1 MTLTDSNLRYL
12 LAIHRLAKQNTDVS
26 PLALA
31 QAMGVTKP
39 SVTSIL
45 TSLMKQ
51 GVIVRRR
58 YGKIYITAM
67 TLTDSNLRY
76 LLAIHRLAKQNTD
89 VSPLA
94 LAQAMGVTKPSV
106 TSILTSLM
114 KQGVIV
120 RRRYGKIYITDR
132 GVLYAR
138 YYDDLV
144 ETILQ
149 HFPLADMGFT
159 PDECRNAAIAMAVAL
174 PAKEIDEKCKTLY
187 DNENS

>member
-1 MTLTDSNLRYL
+1 
-12 LAIHRLAKQNTDVS
+12 
-26 PLALA
+26 
-31 QAMGVTKP
+31 
-39 SVTSIL
+39 
-45 TSLMKQ
+45 
-51 GVIVRRR
+51 
-58 YGKIYITAM
+58 M

-149 HFPLADMGFT
+149 HFPLAGMGFT
-159 PDECRNAAIAMAVAL
+159 PEECRNAAIGHGGI
-174 PAKEIDEKCKTLY
+174 PAREG
-187 DNENS
+187 N

>member
-1 MTLTDSNLRYL
+1 MYKR
-12 LAIHRLAKQNTDVS
+12 Q
-26 PLALA
+26 
-31 QAMGVTKP
+31 
-39 SVTSIL
+39 
-45 TSLMKQ
+45 
-51 GVIVRRR
+51 
-58 YGKIYITAM
+58 
-67 TLTDSNLRY
+67 

-159 PDECRNAAIAMAVAL
+159 PEECRNAAIAMAVSL

-187 DNENS
+187 DNENK

>member
-12 LAIHRLAKQNTDVS
+12 LAIHH
-26 PLALA
+26 LA
-31 QAMGVTKP
+31 QQCTE
-39 SVTSIL
+39 
-45 TSLMKQ
+45 
-51 GVIVRRR
+51 
-58 YGKIYITAM
+58 
-67 TLTDSNLRY
+67 
-76 LLAIHRLAKQNTD
+76 

-138 YYDDLV
+138 YYDELV
-144 ETILQ
+144 EKILQ
-149 HFPLADMGFT
+149 HFPLAKAG
-159 PDECRNAAIAMAVAL
+159 RSL
-174 PAKEIDEKCKTLY
+174 PHGV
-187 DNENS
+187 

>member
-12 LAIHRLAKQNTDVS
+12 LAIHHLALQSTEVS

-51 GVIVRRR
+51 G
-58 YGKIYITAM
+58 A
-67 TLTDSNLRY
+67 
-76 LLAIHRLAKQNTD
+76 
-89 VSPLA
+89 
-94 LAQAMGVTKPSV
+94 
-106 TSILTSLM
+106 
-114 KQGVIV
+114 IV

-138 YYDDLV
+138 YYDELI
-144 ETILQ
+144 EKILQ

-159 PDECRNAAIAMAVAL
+159 PEECRSAAIAMAVAL
-174 PAKEIDEKCKTLY
+174 PAREIDEKCESLY
-187 DNENS
+187 GEDCREADRTPCRGRTCAALRLSIDARLPHTQGPGMPGPYRTA

>member
-12 LAIHRLAKQNTDVS
+12 LTIHH
-26 PLALA
+26 LA
-31 QAMGVTKP
+31 QQSTE
-39 SVTSIL
+39 
-45 TSLMKQ
+45 
-51 GVIVRRR
+51 
-58 YGKIYITAM
+58 
-67 TLTDSNLRY
+67 
-76 LLAIHRLAKQNTD
+76 

-138 YYDDLV
+138 YYDELV
-144 ETILQ
+144 EKILQ
-149 HFPLADMGFT
+149 HFPLEGDFT
-159 PDECRNAAIAMAVAL
+159 TEEKEDAALAMAAAL
-174 PAKEIDEKCKTLY
+174 PAREVDARCAVLY
-187 DNENS
+187 GE

>member
-12 LAIHRLAKQNTDVS
+12 LAIHH
-26 PLALA
+26 LA
-31 QAMGVTKP
+31 QQSTE
-39 SVTSIL
+39 
-45 TSLMKQ
+45 
-51 GVIVRRR
+51 
-58 YGKIYITAM
+58 
-67 TLTDSNLRY
+67 
-76 LLAIHRLAKQNTD
+76 

-138 YYDDLV
+138 YYDELV
-144 ETILQ
+144 EKICSTSRWRAKAS
-149 HFPLADMGFT
+149 P
-159 PDECRNAAIAMAVAL
+159 PRNATA
-174 PAKEIDEKCKTLY
+174 PRWPWPCRCPQGRSTRSAKRCTATRTSKPTGRHVGAAHVRP
-187 DNENS
+187 SAFP

>member
-12 LAIHRLAKQNTDVS
+12 LAIHH
-26 PLALA
+26 LA
-31 QAMGVTKP
+31 QQSTE
-39 SVTSIL
+39 
-45 TSLMKQ
+45 
-51 GVIVRRR
+51 
-58 YGKIYITAM
+58 
-67 TLTDSNLRY
+67 
-76 LLAIHRLAKQNTD
+76 

-138 YYDDLV
+138 YYDELV
-144 ETILQ
+144 EKILQ
-149 HFPLADMGFT
+149 HFPLAGEGFT
-159 PDECRNAAIAMAVAL
+159 PEECYSAAVAMAVAL
-174 PAKEIDEKCKTLY
+174 PAREIDEKCESLY
-187 DNENS
+187 GEDRREGSRPRGVEDAAPYTNPMLVLGWLVGAAYMRPGSVRHNP

>member
-12 LAIHRLAKQNTDVS
+12 LAIHH
-26 PLALA
+26 LA
-31 QAMGVTKP
+31 QQSTE
-39 SVTSIL
+39 
-45 TSLMKQ
+45 
-51 GVIVRRR
+51 
-58 YGKIYITAM
+58 
-67 TLTDSNLRY
+67 
-76 LLAIHRLAKQNTD
+76 

-138 YYDDLV
+138 YYDELV
-144 ETILQ
+144 EKILQ
-149 HFPLADMGFT
+149 HFPLAGEGFT
-159 PDECRNAAIAMAVAL
+159 PEVAMAVSL
-174 PAKEIDEKCKTLY
+174 PAREIDEKCEALY
-187 DNENS
+187 DNENK

>member
-12 LAIHRLAKQNTDVS
+12 LAIHH
-26 PLALA
+26 LA
-31 QAMGVTKP
+31 QQSTE
-39 SVTSIL
+39 
-45 TSLMKQ
+45 
-51 GVIVRRR
+51 
-58 YGKIYITAM
+58 
-67 TLTDSNLRY
+67 
-76 LLAIHRLAKQNTD
+76 

-138 YYDDLV
+138 YYDELV
-144 ETILQ
+144 EKILQ
-149 HFPLADMGFT
+149 HFPLSPNTT
-159 PDECRNAAIAMAVAL
+159 PSTERPTGRGGRRKPCATAARR
-174 PAKEIDEKCKTLY
+174 
-187 DNENS
+187 SSFWGSR

>member
-12 LAIHRLAKQNTDVS
+12 LAIHH
-26 PLALA
+26 LA
-31 QAMGVTKP
+31 QQSTE
-39 SVTSIL
+39 
-45 TSLMKQ
+45 
-51 GVIVRRR
+51 
-58 YGKIYITAM
+58 
-67 TLTDSNLRY
+67 
-76 LLAIHRLAKQNTD
+76 

-138 YYDDLV
+138 YYDELV
-144 ETILQ
+144 EKILQ
-149 HFPLADMGFT
+149 HFPLTGEGFT
-159 PDECRNAAIAMAVAL
+159 PEECYSAAVAMAVSL
-174 PAKEIDEKCKTLY
+174 PAREIDEKCESLY
-187 DNENS
+187 GEDCREGLDPRGASRTRPYSREDYPSREGQDPPLQITHKNSLCKFYCTPPRIVVK